1 MSEPRTRPP
10 PAPASVRVP
19 EPAPSE
25 HATLERP
32 GGEDGNLA
40 DAARELLSGDYYAR
54 QWGRLGMRN
63 RSEEVDEF
71 GLDPIY
77 ERSLL
82 PALDFLHN
90 KWFRTEVEG
99 VQHVPSEGRA
109 ILVCNHS
116 GVMPTDGLMLR
127 TALRLAH
134 PAARELRWLTE
145 DFITHLPFVGAFM
158 TRMGAV
164 RACQENATRLLK
176 KEQLVAVF
184 PEGVK
189 GIGKLYRDRYQLQ
202 RFGRGGFVRLAM
214 RMRAPVVPCAIVG
227 AEESSPMLAR
237 IEGFSRSLG
246 LPYVPITPTFPLL
259 GPVGLLPAPTKWR
272 IRFGAPIEL
281 GGEGDDAADD
291 LVLVGRASER
301 ARAAVQGML
310 DELVGARRSVFF
322 G

>member
-1 MSEPRTRPP
+1 MSEAAQRP
-10 PAPASVRVP
+10 PAPPPSTRVP
-19 EPAPSE
+19 EPAPSG

-32 GGEDGNLA
+32 GGDDGNLA
-40 DAARELLSGDYYAR
+40 DAARELLSGDYYLR

-77 ERSLL
+77 ERSLF
-82 PALDFLHN
+82 PALDFLHRS
-90 KWFRTEVEG
+90 WFRTEVDGAE
-99 VQHVPSEGRA
+99 HVPAEGRA

-134 PAARELRWLTE
+134 PTTREVRWLTE

-176 KEQLVAVF
+176 SEQLIAVF

-189 GIGKLYRDRYQLQ
+189 GIGKLFRDRYKLQ
-202 RFGRGGFVRLAM
+202 RFGRGGFVRLAL

-237 IEGFSRSLG
+237 LEGFSRTLG

-272 IRFGAPIEL
+272 IRFGPPVEL
-281 GGEGDDAADD
+281 GGEGEDAADD

-301 ARAAVQGML
+301 VRATVQAML
-310 DELVGARRSVFF
+310 DDLIQARESVFF